1 MEGITTIVLSIT
13 ALLNSIMIIIN
24 FAEKIKK
31 PVDNAIDK
39 KFQDALE
46 PLTEKLDK
54 IDENQCRNFLV
65 DFLSDVEKRN
75 K

>member
-1 MEGITTIVLSIT
+1 MQEIITIILSIAT
-13 ALLNSIMIIIN
+13 FLNSIMVIIN
-24 FAEKIKK
+24 FAGKIKK